1 MQLGHDDFS
10 GRNAFF
16 AMNVGR
22 DTASI
27 IFHFGGAVRIKRNI
41 TNGCVA
47 SEGFVNRIIDD
58 FIDHV
63 VQARTVI
70 CVPNIHARALAHG
83 IKAFEDFDGIRAI
96 GGLPIGIT
104 AILVKAFGIKD
115 AIIFDFWCVWLGFWL
130 VIAGKIAHVASHF
143 FHCINR
149 TDPGETSNWV
159 AREPNSSNRF

>member
-1 MQLGHDDFS
+1 
-10 GRNAFF
+10 
-16 AMNVGR
+16 MNVGR
-22 DTASI
+22 DTAPI
-27 IFHFGGAVRIKRNI
+27 IFYFGGAVWIKRDV

-47 SEGFVNRIIDD
+47 RKGFINRIIDD

-63 VQARTVI
+63 VQARTVVGI
-70 CVPNIHARALAHG
+70 TNIHAGALAHG
-83 IKAFEDFDGIRAI
+83 IQSFEDLDGIRAI

-115 AIIFDFWCVWLGFWL
+115 TIIFNFWNVWLGFWL
-130 VIAGKIAHVASHF
+130 VMAGKIAHVASHF